1 MSNFVSKSLCCFQIK
16 HGKFAGVIFFF
27 KDVYAKKLNNPLEYT
42 VSFSYEIVGGNY
54 KDFGY
59 KNDQEH
65 LNRKVNRITKD
76 VFVKEIGGI
85 LNPLVSN
92 NDSRVFIQWGD

>member
-1 MSNFVSKSLCCFQIK
+1 MSNFISKSLCCFQIK

-27 KDVYAKKLNNPLEYT
+27 KDVYAKRLNNPLEYE

-54 KDFGY
+54 KDRGY
-59 KNDQEH
+59 EKDLEH
-65 LNRKVNRITKD
+65 LNSKVNITTKD
-76 VFVKEIGGI
+76 FFIKEIGGI